1 MIYPMSFTIHLLLL
15 SYTSTTHSKHESS
28 SFASVTDVVCE
39 GKYFNTLRKVTV
51 MPKTVL
57 VVSYL
62 APPLINAES
71 ILVWKTLSELS
82 GSFEVKVLT
91 ATLAK
96 NARVDPYMTLP
107 SNVQVLRTPTFKP
120 AGRFLRKLTDKALG
134 MVFDEEYL
142 WAALGRPKSVN
153 YDLIYSRSHP
163 GISHIFAYKLKQRT
177 GKPWIAQFSDPW
189 TKNPYHTNHTR
200 VRKATDTHWEEKVVR
215 HADFLIFP
223 TKEILGLYD
232 EAYSPL
238 NIQSKSL
245 VLPHHYVPE
254 LYNSQALLHKATD
267 TTHSMS
273 FAYFGDFYGVRSPE
287 PFIKAL
293 QQISDTNPA
302 LLSNLQVNFY
312 GNIESKF
319 DDMVHNSPVTINRG
333 KVTYFESL
341 SLMTKSD
348 VLLLIDAPSKAGIN
362 PFLASK
368 LVDYLG
374 AGKKIL
380 GITDVQGT
388 SADILRKYGHHV
400 VSPHD
405 IGGIISAVTEIVTAP
420 LPSIQPPMEFTT
432 KNVVGQLVHVI
443 NGLSQSNGMNF
454 LQQD

>member
-1 MIYPMSFTIHLLLL
+1 
-15 SYTSTTHSKHESS
+15 
-28 SFASVTDVVCE
+28 
-39 GKYFNTLRKVTV
+39 
-51 MPKTVL
+51 MPKTIL

-82 GSFEVKVLT
+82 SNFDVKVLT
-91 ATLAK
+91 ASLAE
-96 NARVDPYMTLP
+96 NARVDLYMTLP
-107 SNVQVLRTPTFKP
+107 SNVQILRTPTFKP
-120 AGRFLRKLTDKALG
+120 VDRFLRKLTDKAMG
-134 MVFDEEYL
+134 MVLDEEYL
-142 WAALGRPKSVN
+142 WAALGRPISVN

-163 GISHIFAYKLKQRT
+163 GASHIFAYKLKQRT

-189 TKNPYHTNHTR
+189 TKNPYHANHTR

-238 NIQSKSL
+238 NIRSRSL

-254 LYNSQALLHKATD
+254 LYNSQTVRHKATD
-267 TTHSMS
+267 TTPSIS
-273 FAYFGDFYGVRSPE
+273 FSYFGDFYGVRSPE
-287 PFIKAL
+287 PFIRAL
-293 QQISDTNPA
+293 QQMSDTNPA
-302 LLSNLQVNFY
+302 LMSNLKVNFY

-319 DDMVHNSPVTINRG
+319 DDIVHNSPVTINRD

-341 SLMTKSD
+341 SLMTESD

-374 AGKKIL
+374 AGRKIL
-380 GITDVQGT
+380 GITDIQGT

-405 IGGIISAVTEIVTAP
+405 IGGIISAVKGFVTVP
-420 LPSIQPPMEFTT
+420 LPPVPPPMEFTT
-432 KNVVGQLVHVI
+432 KNVVRQLVHVM
-443 NGLSQSNGMNF
+443 NELS
-454 LQQD
+454 